1 MTLQSSLEKAKK
13 IHEYMNM
20 AKEGSVYGVFKDT
33 STQYYVPDNLL
44 NNDYSDTETC
54 VLDTETCILDTDPN
68 DYECFI
74 DMHNE
79 YMVYINDADITIYST
94 DSDSDDIIIPSEV
107 LEGPWDSEEYYFQQS
122 TVYDD
127 EVLDVIIIM
136 WYFKSIGSGN
146 FYFDY
151 KYVKKTVDNGINRG

>member
-1 MTLQSSLEKAKK
+1 
-13 IHEYMNM
+13 M

-44 NNDYSDTETC
+44 YNDCSDTETC

-74 DMHNE
+74 NMHNE

-127 EVLDVIIIM
+127 EVLEVLVIM

-151 KYVKKTVDNGINRG
+151 RYVTKTVDNGINRG

>member
-44 NNDYSDTETC
+44 YNDCSDTETC
-54 VLDTETCILDTDPN
+54 VLDTETCVLDTDPN

-74 DMHNE
+74 NMHNE
-79 YMVYINDADITIYST
+79 YMVYINDTDTIYST

-122 TVYDD
+122 TVYDN

>member
-1 MTLQSSLEKAKK
+1 
-13 IHEYMNM
+13 M

-44 NNDYSDTETC
+44 YNDCSDTETC
-54 VLDTETCILDTDPN
+54 VLDTDPN

-74 DMHNE
+74 NMHNE
-79 YMVYINDADITIYST
+79 YMVYINDSDTIYST
-94 DSDSDDIIIPSEV
+94 DSDSNDIIIPSEV

-122 TVYDD
+122 TVYDN

-146 FYFDY
+146 FFFDY

>member
-33 STQYYVPDNLL
+33 STQYFVPDNLL
-44 NNDYSDTETC
+44 YNDYSDTETC
-54 VLDTETCILDTDPN
+54 VLDTDPK

-74 DMHNE
+74 DMHYE

-94 DSDSDDIIIPSEV
+94 DCNSDDIIIPSEV
-107 LEGPWDSEEYYFQQS
+107 LNGPWDSEEYYFQQS
-122 TVYDD
+122 TVYNE

-136 WYFKSIGSGN
+136 WYFKNIGSDN

-151 KYVKKTVDNGINRG
+151 RYVKKAIDNDINKPHGG

>member
-44 NNDYSDTETC
+44 NNDYPDTETC
-54 VLDTETCILDTDPN
+54 VLDTDPK

-74 DMHNE
+74 DMHYE

-94 DSDSDDIIIPSEV
+94 DCDSDDIIIPSAV
-107 LEGPWDSEEYYFQQS
+107 LDGPWDSEEYYFQQS
-122 TVYDD
+122 TVYNE

-151 KYVKKTVDNGINRG
+151 RYVKKTVGDGINRG

>member
-1 MTLQSSLEKAKK
+1 
-13 IHEYMNM
+13 M

-44 NNDYSDTETC
+44 YNDCSDTETC
-54 VLDTETCILDTDPN
+54 VLDTDPN

-74 DMHNE
+74 NMHNE
-79 YMVYINDADITIYST
+79 YMVYINDTDTIYST

-122 TVYDD
+122 TVYDN

>member
-44 NNDYSDTETC
+44 YNDCSDTETC
-54 VLDTETCILDTDPN
+54 VLDTDPN

-94 DSDSDDIIIPSEV
+94 DSDSNDIIIPSEV

-122 TVYDD
+122 TVYDN

>member
-1 MTLQSSLEKAKK
+1 MSLESALKEAKK

-44 NNDYSDTETC
+44 YNDCSDTETC

-94 DSDSDDIIIPSEV
+94 DCDSDDIIIPSEV
-107 LEGPWDSEEYYFQQS
+107 LEGQWDSEEYYFQQS

-127 EVLDVIIIM
+127 EVLEVLVIM

-151 KYVKKTVDNGINRG
+151 RYVTKTVDNGINRG